1 MFLGPETSQETLK
14 KPKSRPRSTQ
24 RAPKARK
31 KPTKKNQDKCL
42 RGKKCL
48 KPAISFLRVF
58 GNHFWSHF
66 LLIFKLIFYIMFS
79 TTFKKMLKLILE
91 HSLGSERPKRAKMNQ
106 KEPSGASKNQ
116 KPSFSKTLK
125 NQLVF

>member
-31 KPTKKNQDKCL
+31 KPTKKNQDKCT

-48 KPAISFLRVF
+48 KLAISFWTPN
-58 GNHFWSHF
+58 GTHFWSHF
-66 LLIFKLIFYIMFS
+66 LLIFKLIFYIICF

-91 HSLGSERPKRAKMNQ
+91 HSLGSERPKRAKMSP

-116 KPSFSKTLK
+116 KPSFPKTLK
-125 NQLVF
+125 NQRVF